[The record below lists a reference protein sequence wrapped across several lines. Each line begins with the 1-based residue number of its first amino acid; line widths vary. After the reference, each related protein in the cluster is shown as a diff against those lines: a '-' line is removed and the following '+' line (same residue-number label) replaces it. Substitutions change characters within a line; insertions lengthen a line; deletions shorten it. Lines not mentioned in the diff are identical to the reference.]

1 MSSNRTQHHRDI
13 SFTTI
18 PIEKKESL
26 LLRFFYHTKIGRI
39 FLWILI
45 RPTFSKIT
53 GAFLNTKLSCILIK
67 PFIQK
72 NTIDMKRFQK
82 KTYISF
88 NDFFCRKLKKIKYP
102 STETEFLSPC
112 DGKLTAYK
120 IKNNLTFQIKHSTY
134 SLKTLL
140 QDEKLAKRYQ
150 NGTCLIFRLTPDD
163 YHRYHFIDDGEI
175 LSQKKIFGVLHTVR
189 PIAMEQFSIFHE
201 NTREITKMKTE
212 NFGIVTQIE
221 VGALMVGKI
230 QNKKKR
236 YFKRGEEKGTF
247 LFGGSTIII
256 LIEDNKVEINPI
268 LLKNTKQNLET
279 QIYYQNFIG
288 NSKKI

>member
-1 MSSNRTQHHRDI
+1 MSSNRTQYHRDI

-45 RPTFSKIT
+45 RPSFSKIM

-102 STETEFLSPC
+102 SKETEFLSPC
-112 DGKLTAYK
+112 DGKLTTYK

-140 QDEKLAKRYQ
+140 QNEKLANRYQ

-163 YHRYHFIDDGEI
+163 YHRYHFIDHGKI
-175 LSQKKIFGVLHTVR
+175 LKQTKINGVLHTVR
-189 PIAMEQFSIFHE
+189 PISLNQFAIYHE
-201 NTREITKMKTE
+201 NTREITKMKTK

-221 VGALMVGKI
+221 IGALMVGKI
-230 QNKKKR
+230 QNRKKR

-268 LLKNTKQNLET
+268 FFKNTKQNLET
-279 QIYYQNFIG
+279 KVYYQSLIG
-288 NSKKI
+288 KKMKR